1 MRIPNPCYEL
11 LNSLIYTRQYYW
23 GRWWRARR
31 DYWVGYRSWRRAI
44 RETPRLSLP
53 GPEKLTVLL
62 LSYKRV
68 RNMEPIAEAALRC
81 DFVEKVVVSNN
92 NPDVRIG
99 DWIRL
104 KDERLVLIDQPRRT
118 PPGVRF
124 RLARQEP
131 GFYFLSIDDDVLLA
145 PDQIRTLFAAMVA
158 RPGAPHGILGEN
170 YAGDA
175 KPGFPPY
182 WSVNLLGR
190 EMQVDNLNT
199 VYGFTRAHLA
209 EMERLAGRLG
219 IDLDEMG
226 NGEDVLLSASG
237 DERAWVHDVG
247 PVALCLSSHRRGIAT
262 WASRP
267 RFFTDRK
274 ELFLSL
280 RELRPDLGIPAGV
293 ELSTPE
299 TSEASLAAP
308 A

>member
-1 MRIPNPCYEL
+1 MRIPNPYYEL
-11 LNSLIYTRQYYW
+11 FNSLVYTRQYRW
-23 GRWWRARR
+23 GRWWGARS
-31 DYWVGYRSWRRAI
+31 DYWVGYRHWRRAI
-44 RETPRLSLP
+44 RSSPRLSIP
-53 GPEKLTVLL
+53 GPEKLTVIL

-92 NPDVRIG
+92 NPEVRIG

-104 KDERLVLIDQPRRT
+104 RDERLVLVDQPRRT
-118 PPGVRF
+118 PPGSRF
-124 RLARQEP
+124 RLAREEP
-131 GFYFLSIDDDVLLA
+131 GFFFLSIDDDVLLT
-145 PDQIRTLFAAMVA
+145 PEQIRILFAGMVA

-175 KPGFPPY
+175 KPGYPPY
-182 WSVNLLGR
+182 WEVNQLGR
-190 EMQVDNLNT
+190 DMQVDTLNT
-199 VYGFTRAHLA
+199 VYGFNRGHLNEMARLA
-209 EMERLAGRLG
+209 ECLG

-237 DERAWVHDVG
+237 AERAWVHDVG
-247 PVALCLSSHRRGIAT
+247 PVALCLSSHRAGVAT

-274 ELFLSL
+274 DLFLNL
-280 RELRPDLGIPAGV
+280 RELRPDLGIPVGV
-293 ELSTPE
+293 EPSTPE
-299 TSEASLAAP
+299 SSEASLATP